1 MAAGWGLL
9 GGWAGRAA
17 AGAAAGAGRRG
28 FGAAAGGGAGAPLG
42 VAPVLVANRG
52 EIACRVMR
60 TCRRLGLESVAVFSE
75 ADAGAPHAR
84 LADRAMPLRGR
95 TPGESYLDI
104 DQVLR
109 AVETSGARAVHP
121 GYGFLSENAAFAEAL
136 AAAGVAFVG
145 PPTSAIAAMGD
156 KIASKALARAA
167 GVSTVP
173 GGEGEAASV
182 EEAVEMARE
191 VGFPVMLKASAGGG
205 GRGMRIARSEKEVLE
220 QFPVAH
226 AEAEAAFGDGR
237 MLVERFVESPRH
249 IEMQVVCDQHG
260 GAWYLPE
267 RECSVQRRNQ
277 KVVEEAP
284 SPYLSSEQ
292 RAAMGAQALAL
303 CREVGYHSAG
313 TVEFLVDSRDGSFF
327 FLEMNTRLQVEHPVT
342 EEVTGVDLVEAMLRV
357 ANGEALGWDQE
368 ALLAGRTGW
377 SIEARVCAEDPARG
391 YMPSVGR
398 LQRYREPAG
407 SFPGGDW
414 VPGTANRPAAAEAA
428 VARWAGPGAAVRADS
443 GVEEGGEVSIFYD
456 SMLAKL
462 VTHAPSREAAC
473 RATAAALDRLVVRG
487 VKTNQPLLRRIVT
500 HEAFIRGDTTT
511 DFLPE
516 HFPDLGIEAQELREA
531 DVRAAIGAAVH
542 RAWRSTASAHRD
554 PRKLAREGLHLNVLL
569 SPGGGSFACHAAP
582 EGGAAASAE
591 ALLAAPL
598 LVRAEGFETP
608 IAVAGVDGGNA
619 ELLELELDGTP
630 CAVQVL
636 GARHTGCTLLVNGLE
651 VDATVDVPLGAE
663 LRPIL
668 PVGGGDAAGE
678 GSLKSPMPGTLLS
691 VAVEEGQE
699 FGPGDELA
707 TVEAMKMQNVLR
719 AEGAGKVKRV
729 VAQPGAVLA
738 VDEVILEME

>member
-1 MAAGWGLL
+1 
-9 GGWAGRAA
+9 
-17 AGAAAGAGRRG
+17 
-28 FGAAAGGGAGAPLG
+28 

-60 TCRRLGLESVAVFSE
+60 TCRRLGLESVALFSE

-84 LADRAMPLRGR
+84 LADRAVPLKGR
-95 TPGESYLDI
+95 TPAESYLDI
-104 DQVLR
+104 DQVMR
-109 AVETSGARAVHP
+109 AVESSGACAVHP
-121 GYGFLSENAAFAEAL
+121 GYGFLSENAAFADAL
-136 AAAGVAFVG
+136 DAAGVAFVG
-145 PPTSAIAAMGD
+145 PPTGAIAAMGD
-156 KIASKALARAA
+156 KIASKQLARRA

-205 GRGMRIARSEKEVLE
+205 GRGMRIARSEKEVAE

-237 MLVERFVESPRH
+237 MLVERYVEAPRH
-249 IEMQVVCDQHG
+249 IEMQVVCDKHG

-284 SPYLSSEQ
+284 SPYLSAEQ
-292 RAAMGAQALAL
+292 RAAMGAEALAL

-357 ANGEALGWDQE
+357 AAGESLGWDQD
-368 ALLAGRTGW
+368 ALLAGRRGW

-398 LQRYREPAG
+398 LQRYREPVG
-407 SFPGGDW
+407 SYPGGDW
-414 VPGTANRPAAAEAA
+414 VPGVASRPAAVEAA
-428 VARWAGPGAAVRADS
+428 VGRWAGKGAAVRADS

-473 RATAAALDRLVVRG
+473 KATAAALDRLVVRG

-500 HEAFIRGDTTT
+500 HEAFVCGDTTT
-511 DFLPE
+511 DFLPT
-516 HFPDLGIEAQELREA
+516 HFPDLGVEAQEVREA
-531 DVRAAIGAAVH
+531 DVRAAVGAAVH
-542 RAWRSTASAHRD
+542 RAWQAEAAAHGD
-554 PRKLAREGLHLNVLL
+554 PRGLAREGLRLNVLL
-569 SPGGGSFACHAAP
+569 SPGDGTSFACRAVP
-582 EGGAAASAE
+582 EGATPLTSSE
-591 ALLAAPL
+591 ALVAAPL
-598 LVRAEGFETP
+598 RVEVEGLGGAP
-608 IAVAGVDGGNA
+608 IAVASAAGGSA
-619 ELLELELDGTP
+619 ELLELELDGAP

-636 GARHTGCTLLVNGLE
+636 ATRHTGCTLLVNGLE
-651 VDATVDVPLGAE
+651 LDATVDVPLGAA
-663 LRPIL
+663 LRPVL

-678 GSLKSPMPGTLLS
+678 GALKSPMPGTLLS

-729 VAQPGAVLA
+729 VARAGDVLA

>member
-1 MAAGWGLL
+1 MAGL
-9 GGWAGRAA
+9 ARARA
-17 AGAAAGAGRRG
+17 LAAAGAGAR
-28 FGAAAGGGAGAPLG
+28 AGAGAPAG
-42 VAPVLVANRG
+42 VAPVLVANLG
-52 EIACRVMR
+52 EIACRIVR
-60 TCRRLGLESVAVFSE
+60 TCRRLGLEAVALFSE

-84 LADRAMPLRGR
+84 LADRAVPLRGR
-95 TPGESYLDI
+95 TPAESYLDI
-104 DQVLR
+104 GQVLR
-109 AVETSGARAVHP
+109 AVEASGARAVHP
-121 GYGFLSENAAFAEAL
+121 GYGFLSENAAFADAL
-136 AAAGVAFVG
+136 DAAGVAFVG
-145 PPTSAIAAMGD
+145 PPTGAIAAMGD
-156 KIASKALARAA
+156 KIASKQLARRA

-205 GRGMRIARSEKEVLE
+205 GRGMRIARSEKEVAE

-237 MLVERFVESPRH
+237 MLVERYVEAPRH
-249 IEMQVVCDQHG
+249 IEMQVVCDKHG

-284 SPYLSSEQ
+284 SPYLSAEQ

-357 ANGEALGWDQE
+357 AAGEPLGWDQD
-368 ALLAGRTGW
+368 ALLAGRRRW

-398 LQRYREPAG
+398 LQRYREPLG
-407 SFPGGDW
+407 SYPGGDW
-414 VPGTANRPAAAEAA
+414 VPGAAARPAAAEAA
-428 VARWAGPGAAVRADS
+428 VGRWAGEGAAVRADS

-473 RATAAALDRLVVRG
+473 RATGAALDRLVVRG

-500 HEAFIRGDTTT
+500 HDAFVRGDTTT
-511 DFLPE
+511 HFLPT
-516 HFPDLGIEAQELREA
+516 HFPDLGMEAQEVREA
-531 DVRAAIGAAVH
+531 DVRAAVGAAVH
-542 RAWRSTASAHRD
+542 RAWQAEAAAHGD
-554 PRKLAREGLHLNVLL
+554 PRGLARDGLRLSVRL
-569 SPGGGSFACHAAP
+569 SPGGGASLACRAVP
-582 EGGAAASAE
+582 EGGARPPASPE
-591 ALLAAPL
+591 ALVAAPL
-598 LVRAEGFETP
+598 RVEVEGLGEAP
-608 IAVAGVDGGNA
+608 IAVACAAGGSA
-619 ELLELELDGTP
+619 ELLELELDGAP
-630 CAVQVL
+630 CTVQVL
-636 GARHTGCTLLVNGLE
+636 AIRHTGCTLLVNGLE
-651 VDATVDVPLGAE
+651 LDATVDVPLGAA
-663 LRPIL
+663 LRPVL

-678 GSLKSPMPGTLLS
+678 VALKSPMPGTLLS

-729 VAQPGAVLA
+729 VARAAAVLA